1 MNKMKCKVAIIG
13 GGFSGLLIAEF
24 LQKKGYKN
32 VTVFEKENRLGG
44 KLHTI
49 WYNGKAYE
57 FGALFGLPNQ
67 KFLTDFIKSH
77 NIKVDGPKLY
87 RVNYDANGKRIMQI
101 PKESVENFVEELNR
115 LPDVLA
121 HYNNIEDANIYNLD
135 ECLMLPFA
143 KWCDV
148 NNFDILKTIY
158 TNYFTSY
165 GLGDI
170 NVVPAIYVLK
180 VMSYDNLMSFME
192 LPHLYTWKEG
202 VSKLINALEQQI
214 KDIRLTQN
222 VIKIAS
228 SKDNKVFVHTD
239 FEVDEFDKVVLTTPL
254 NQFYDFYNEDL
265 EMQDFLRSIKY
276 QNFNVYA
283 FIVEKVPQKCGFV
296 LDNLSSNKRG
306 HIILWNSRWHTC
318 EGEELVMVYAYN
330 HTEKSKQ
337 ILLKT
342 VKQDLLK
349 LGFYNPRLYQTKQ
362 WKHSPYVDTSTLQK
376 GFYDKM
382 TKIQGK
388 NNLFLAGEI
397 MSTISM
403 ENCIKYSKYL
413 VDTYF

>member
-1 MNKMKCKVAIIG
+1 MNKKECKVAIIG

-239 FEVDEFDKVVLTTPL
+239 FEVAEFDKVVLTTPL

-276 QNFNVYA
+276 QDFNVYA
-283 FIVEKVPQKCGFV
+283 FIVEKVPKKCGFV